1 MGVGPLASQR
11 ESYHIVHV
19 GWRKVIL
26 SCHMARGCANMK
38 VRSQINARN
47 NKRAHNWG
55 FLLTIHV
62 GADAASHDASAATL
76 RTYRPSSKS
85 MKDYN
90 PPPAQHN
97 PSPNLAA
104 AGPSSYAV
112 LKASMRRSISP
123 RAAAH
128 ALPLNKRPAWDAS
141 PPPRRSPQRAQ
152 HGLPESNLN
161 AEPIAQPLPQRS
173 GAGAQRAQHGMEEI
187 GGLKVSSQRP
197 KPLSSAESAALA
209 VAALLDAG
217 QSASPNRRMTPFI
230 RQTQPSPRVRQQ
242 PMQSPATSQPH
253 PSAGTIDEFS
263 ALPSDL
269 ASSVAELVG
278 DDASGGNNPT
288 KLSRNPSSSNPSS
301 SQPATGL
308 LQPAWVSP
316 TQRRRT
322 SASQQPSPLRRTTG
336 SRTLSPPKAT
346 ADRPAATAD
355 RPAVTADRSAA
366 TAHHRTTTPPRAAH
380 AAPPGTT
387 QGLTARQGLGHA
399 QAYNAAEQTD
409 AAQLDARGRSPSLAA
424 NLQADAHSLAH
435 AQALQRLQQ
444 AVQEY
449 KSSSANV
456 LVPAAVQLAAALRR
470 ASRATEE
477 PVQSVEALRLA
488 GLKLRHEAGVDGAD
502 EHVPKSPWPD
512 WVRGAWGSPHGP
524 RGEADKVSSHGNK
537 RGGLESAQQAQRA
550 KAAAP
555 VQSDNTRARDKQ
567 QNQFELAQQ
576 AEQAG
581 SNQQA
586 SPQNRNSSLNPHAE
600 QHSTAANW
608 SPVKTP
614 GPQATRRSTLV
625 QRALSEAAAAAAAA
639 REAPKPRARTTA
651 TPPRRAVTKQQ
662 RALPPQVPHKRPGQ
676 GQPDQA
682 LHAVPIKSGKQA
694 GGRAASKTQDTNRKA
709 ASKGLK
715 VTGKSKV
722 KAGQQ
727 SAEAVQSTAPVQ
739 VQTPAVAAAVHAVL
753 DPAAAVESEAAVQ
766 TASQVTASD
775 AHTSSHAVSASD
787 EHTETQTEEASMP
800 AHSSTS
806 VAALRRTFEQK
817 AGRVDSIKPQNRL
830 PLRKVS
836 SKAHVL
842 PGDNASPQQRA
853 LAWQQ
858 SLRDEHDPEDSQH
871 PQAHDLHAAGSQTD
885 PTPAEQPKHSM
896 HEEVTTPTSNAT
908 VLMHT
913 MSALVARQ
921 GDVSTAAASRYA
933 EADQSDW
940 HSTAQQ
946 AAQFNLTE
954 AAVAAANTAR
964 SSAKKLPISHRLT
977 VTRSTFDSDQGE
989 PFFSDT

>member
-1 MGVGPLASQR
+1 
-11 ESYHIVHV
+11 
-19 GWRKVIL
+19 
-26 SCHMARGCANMK
+26 
-38 VRSQINARN
+38 
-47 NKRAHNWG
+47 
-55 FLLTIHV
+55 
-62 GADAASHDASAATL
+62 
-76 RTYRPSSKS
+76 

-104 AGPSSYAV
+104 CPSSYAV

-161 AEPIAQPLPQRS
+161 AEPVAQPLPQRS
-173 GAGAQRAQHGMEEI
+173 DVGAQRAQHGLEEI
-187 GGLKVSSQRP
+187 GHLKVSSQRP

-217 QSASPNRRMTPFI
+217 QSASPNRWMTPSI
-230 RQTQPSPRVRQQ
+230 RQTQPGPRVRQQ

-263 ALPSDL
+263 ALPSDV
-269 ASSVAELVG
+269 ASSVPELVG

-288 KLSRNPSSSNPSS
+288 KLSRNPSSS
-301 SQPATGL
+301 QPATGL

-316 TQRRRT
+316 SQRRRT
-322 SASQQPSPLRRTTG
+322 SSSQQPSPLRPTTG
-336 SRTLSPPKAT
+336 SRTLTPPKAT

-355 RPAVTADRSAA
+355 RPAA
-366 TAHHRTTTPPRAAH
+366 TAHHRTPNPPRAAH
-380 AAPPGTT
+380 ATLPGTT
-387 QGLTARQGLGHA
+387 QGLAARQGLGLA
-399 QAYNAAEQTD
+399 QAHSAAQQTD

-488 GLKLRHEAGVDGAD
+488 GLKLRHEAGVNGAD

-537 RGGLESAQQAQRA
+537 RGALESAQQAQRA

-555 VQSDNTRARDKQ
+555 VDSDNIRTQDKQ
-567 QNQFELAQQ
+567 QRSQFELAQQ

-581 SNQQA
+581 SNHEA
-586 SPQNRNSSLNPHAE
+586 SLQNRNSLLKPHAE
-600 QHSTAANW
+600 QHTAAATW

-614 GPQATRRSTLV
+614 GPQPTRRSILV

-662 RALPPQVPHKRPGQ
+662 PALPLQLPHKRPVQ
-676 GQPDQA
+676 GQSDQA
-682 LHAVPIKSGKQA
+682 LHAVPTNPDKRA
-694 GGRAASKTQDTNRKA
+694 GGRSASHTQDANKKA

-739 VQTPAVAAAVHAVL
+739 VQTPTVAAAVHAVL
-753 DPAAAVESEAAVQ
+753 DPAAAVESEAAVH
-766 TASQVTASD
+766 TASQVAASD
-775 AHTSSHAVSASD
+775 AHTSNHFVSASD
-787 EHTETQTEEASMP
+787 EHTKTQTEKASVP
-800 AHSSTS
+800 THSSTS
-806 VAALRRTFEQK
+806 VAALRKTFEQK
-817 AGRVDSIKPQNRL
+817 AGHVDSIKPRNRL

-871 PQAHDLHAAGSQTD
+871 PQAHALHAAGSQTD
-885 PTPAEQPKHSM
+885 LNPAEQQKHSM
-896 HEEVTTPTSNAT
+896 HEEVTTSTGNAT

-913 MSALVARQ
+913 MSGLVARQ

-940 HSTAQQ
+940 QSTAQQ

-954 AAVAAANTAR
+954 AAVAAANAAR
-964 SSAKKLPISHRLT
+964 SSAEKLPISHRLT

-989 PFFSDT
+989 LAFSKHSMLIQAM